1 MGKVKIFHFHN
12 GAEGGV
18 LSYIRNL
25 ISHQQ
30 HPEIENHVIYTINR
44 SQKEP
49 FEVFHIDGVK
59 SSQVFFYSSTWNFY
73 HTCTQLAK
81 LVPDDMVILV
91 AHDWLE
97 LGMCSNLSLNN
108 PLIHVVHG
116 AYDYYY
122 DLAQRH
128 CNHIDLYLCVSGHIK
143 TELQLR
149 MPDLKDKIF
158 SAFAPVTIPGVADTH
173 FENIRCAFFVSDLK
187 DSNKQLAILPK
198 IDDILLSTAGIEVDW
213 YVAGG
218 GMNRS
223 EFYQFW
229 NSESH
234 PRVHF
239 YGKVDQLGLAKM
251 LNEVNCMVL
260 PSFNEG
266 LPISVIEAMKAGK
279 VPIVGSWANSID
291 HYIIDKVNGFIADQY
306 SSQSFADIIIELSK
320 NTDKLRNIGIA
331 AKKSAD
337 DLFDPNLNANIIEGI
352 ILSVPQPPS
361 IKEPLKVYGSLL
373 DQPFM
378 PNFITNSIRSII
390 G

>member
-1 MGKVKIFHFHN
+1 MEKIKIFHFHN

-30 HPEIENHVIYTINR
+30 HPEIENHIIYTINR
-44 SQKEP
+44 SRKTP
-49 FEVFHIDGVK
+49 FEVFHIEGVK

-81 LVPDDMVILV
+81 LVPDDKVILV

-97 LGMCSNLSLNN
+97 LGMCSNLGLNN

-128 CNHIDLYLCVSGHIK
+128 CNHVDLYLCVSGHIK
-143 TELQLR
+143 AELQLR
-149 MPDLKDKIF
+149 MPNLTNKIV
-158 SAFAPVTIPGVADTH
+158 SALAPVTLPRVDATH
-173 FENIRCAFFVSDLK
+173 FENVRCAFFVRDLK
-187 DSNKQLAILPK
+187 DSNKQLSILPK
-198 IDDILLSTAGIEVDW
+198 IDDILISTEGIKVEW
-213 YVAGG
+213 FVAGG
-218 GMNRS
+218 GMTQS
-223 EFYQFW
+223 EFYQIW
-229 NSESH
+229 NSESL

-239 YGKVDQLGLAKM
+239 FGKVDQFGLAK
-251 LNEVNCMVL
+251 LLGEVNVMIL
-260 PSFNEG
+260 PSFYEG

-279 VPIVGSWANSID
+279 VPIVGSWATSID

-306 SSQSFADIIIELSK
+306 SSQSFADIIIELAK

-337 DLFDPNLNANIIEGI
+337 DLFDPNLNANIIEDV
-352 ILSVPQPPS
+352 ILSVHQPAS

-373 DQPFM
+373 DHLLI
-378 PNFITNSIRSII
+378 PNFITNSIRKAF
-390 G
+390 

>member
-44 SQKEP
+44 SRKEP
-49 FEVFHIDGVK
+49 FEVFHIEGVK

-81 LVPDDMVILV
+81 LVPDDKVILV

-97 LGMCSNLSLNN
+97 LGMCSNLGLNN

-128 CNHIDLYLCVSGHIK
+128 CNHVDLYLCVSGHIK
-143 TELQLR
+143 AELQLR
-149 MPDLKDKIF
+149 MPNLTNKIV
-158 SAFAPVTIPGVADTH
+158 SALAPVTLPRVDATH
-173 FENIRCAFFVSDLK
+173 FENVRCAFFVRDLK
-187 DSNKQLAILPK
+187 DSNKQLSILPK
-198 IDDILLSTAGIEVDW
+198 IDNILISTEGIKVEW
-213 YVAGG
+213 FVAGG
-218 GMNRS
+218 GMTQS
-223 EFYQFW
+223 EFYQIW
-229 NSESH
+229 NSESL

-239 YGKVDQLGLAKM
+239 FGKVDQFGLAK
-251 LNEVNCMVL
+251 LLGEVNVMIL
-260 PSFNEG
+260 PSFYEG

-279 VPIVGSWANSID
+279 VPIVGSWATSID

-306 SSQSFADIIIELSK
+306 SSQSFADII
-320 NTDKLRNIGIA
+320 TKLANNSAKLKEVGLA
-331 AKKSAD
+331 AKQSAD
-337 DLFDPNLNANIIEGI
+337 CLFNPNANAKFIEDM
-352 ILSVPQPPS
+352 ILAVPQPVS

-373 DQPFM
+373 DHPLI
-378 PNFITNSIRSII
+378 PNSITNSIRKAF
-390 G
+390 